1 MNTAIVW
8 KTQEGAVGV
17 LAATNVDVVFIDF
30 QKLEAGSAVPVLS
43 EAQKALLKAKAPELL
58 EQMARYVVHY
68 RCDNCQKGYG
78 SLYELNPVRD
88 LEQRVAPG
96 EPRPVGE
103 CPHCGAVV
111 HPVEQ
116 DWWPVPRSALDRHCL
131 SGRINLSPEVL
142 PMVDKIGLDGLLTW
156 FEATRGVAVGE
167 TRPIGEFGLQAYYG
181 FDPSRPNGECFFI
194 NITVLR

>member
-1 MNTAIVW
+1 M
-8 KTQEGAVGV
+8 
-17 LAATNVDVVFIDF
+17 
-30 QKLEAGSAVPVLS
+30 
-43 EAQKALLKAKAPELL
+43 
-58 EQMARYVVHY
+58 
-68 RCDNCQKGYG
+68 
-78 SLYELNPVRD
+78 RD
-88 LEQRVAPG
+88 LEHRVAPD

-142 PMVDKIGLDGLLTW
+142 PRVDKIGLDCLLTW

-167 TRPIGEFGLQAYYG
+167 TLPIGEFGLQAYYG